1 VAKRTVKKKTAVKRI
16 PVSKKKVVSRR
27 IDPEKDGA
35 VICFNRDCKLRKKK
49 SCKGFEGC
57 PGFKGR

>member
-1 VAKRTVKKKTAVKRI
+1 MTRKIV
-16 PVSKKKVVSRR
+16 KKKVVVKKKSVGRKKPVSGK
-27 IDPEKDGA
+27 ITSEKD
-35 VICFNRDCKLRKKK
+35 VSVVCFNRDCKLRKKK